1 MKPGDLE
8 RVRIEP
14 GDFARVYATR
24 GRKPEVPRLIA
35 CGSDCESDWVS
46 HPAWQVLGQNRK
58 RAEPEAD
65 MGVQTIGTFGGVHT
79 IHLCGGREAHLA

>member
-8 RVRIEP
+8 RVRIE
-14 GDFARVYATR
+14 RETR
-24 GRKPEVPRLIA
+24 QSIRNEREKAGGAPFNRLRLRLRIR
-35 CGSDCESDWVS
+35 WLS

-65 MGVQTIGTFGGVHT
+65 MGVQTIGTIGGVYT
-79 IHLCGGREAHLA
+79 THLCGGREAHLA